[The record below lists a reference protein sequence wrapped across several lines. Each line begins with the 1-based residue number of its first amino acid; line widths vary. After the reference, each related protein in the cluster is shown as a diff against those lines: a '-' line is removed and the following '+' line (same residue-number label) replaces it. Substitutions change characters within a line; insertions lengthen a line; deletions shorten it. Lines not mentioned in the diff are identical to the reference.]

1 LFLLALETVLGNNIV
16 PESLTPRSESLTWI
30 STALLAASF
39 LLVAL
44 SKMTSNHF
52 VLSISK
58 AVYKNKNV
66 ERTLEDEFPIASVSS
81 FLLVL
86 NYLVSCSAL
95 IYLSYLYSFNFQKP
109 ELTLLLYLPIF
120 PGILLFWPWIAL
132 NLAGFITGEGKNI
145 LESKLNTWLF
155 AEFAGL
161 FYSLILLVWTFNLQW
176 SEYFTWAFLIFSAA
190 LWLYRFLRGF
200 LFAISKGMRWYYIIL
215 YFCTLEIL
223 PLGMVYWIV
232 TGEGVGV
239 IIFGNKLI

>member
-1 LFLLALETVLGNNIV
+1 MFALETVMGNDAV
-16 PESLTPRSESLTWI
+16 PGSLTPRSESLTWI

-39 LLVAL
+39 LLIAL
-44 SKMTSNHF
+44 SRLSASHF

-66 ERTLEDEFPIASVSS
+66 ERTLQDEFPIASISS

-86 NYLVSCSAL
+86 NYLISCSAL

-109 ELTLLLYLPIF
+109 EISLLYYLPIF

-132 NLAGFITGEGKNI
+132 SFVGLLTGEGKNI

-155 AEFAGL
+155 AEFSGL

-176 SEYFTWAFLIFSAA
+176 SEYFVWAFLVFSIAM
-190 LWLYRFLRGF
+190 WLYRFLRGF

-223 PLGMVYWIV
+223 PLAMIYWIL
-232 TGEGVGV
+232 TGGGVGV
-239 IIFGNKLI
+239 IIFGNQLI

>member
-1 LFLLALETVLGNNIV
+1 MFALETVMGSDIV

-39 LLVAL
+39 LLIAL
-44 SKMTSNHF
+44 SRLTSSHF
-52 VLSISK
+52 VLSITK
-58 AVYKNKNV
+58 AVYKNKHV
-66 ERTLEDEFPIASVSS
+66 ERTLQDEFPIASFSS
-81 FLLVL
+81 FMLVL
-86 NYLVSCSAL
+86 NYLISCSAL
-95 IYLSYLYSFNFQKP
+95 IYLCYLYSFNFHKP
-109 ELTLLLYLPIF
+109 EISLLYYLPIF

-132 NLAGFITGEGKNI
+132 SFAGFITGEGKNI

-155 AEFAGL
+155 AEFSGL

-176 SEYFTWAFLIFSAA
+176 SEYFAWAFVVFSAGM
-190 LWLYRFLRGF
+190 WLYRFVRGF

-223 PLGMVYWIV
+223 PLAMIYWIL
-232 TGEGVGV
+232 TGGGVGV